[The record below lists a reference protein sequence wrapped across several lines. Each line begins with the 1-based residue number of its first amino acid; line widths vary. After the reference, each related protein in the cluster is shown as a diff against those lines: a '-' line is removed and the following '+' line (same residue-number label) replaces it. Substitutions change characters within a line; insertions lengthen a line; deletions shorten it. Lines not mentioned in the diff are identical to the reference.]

1 MYNREYRTERGMRYA
16 DGDAY
21 LKACPKYYV
30 SFGLKLM
37 DFQYEF
43 LSEELT
49 KYENLIKDVL
59 TFYDEK
65 IRAMKAEP
73 QYHDILVELDEY
85 TKINYGHD
93 ERRVKQLTA
102 KRIEQLSFHSI
113 TEANLLHV
121 TYEMNKKYGVQK
133 AFVMFNQPRLWK
145 ALWKPMYS
153 LDCEVSDAMADRTL
167 YTMRCGNYNKPIR
180 LSMYKDDLAFN
191 YEGMKGFARLNVG
204 DNYYYQ
210 RTAYDRLVYFFEHKA
225 ELHRVFEKYTQTG
238 EIELI
243 NCPYSVGLFRGDE
256 HQIKLGITVCGEKI
270 KPKTT
275 DINHDEG
282 DENDE
287 T

>member
-16 DGDAY
+16 DGDAC

-49 KYENLIKDVL
+49 KYENLVRNVL

-85 TKINYGHD
+85 TKINYCHD

-102 KRIEQLSFHSI
+102 KRIEQLSFHRI

-153 LDCEVSDAMADRTL
+153 LDYEVLDAMADRTL

-191 YEGMKGFARLNVG
+191 YEGMKGFARLNVD
-204 DNYYYQ
+204 DNYYQ
-210 RTAYDRLVYFFEHKA
+210 RAAYERLVHFFKHQS
-225 ELHRVFEKYTQTG
+225 ELRRVVDKYKETG

-270 KPKTT
+270 KTRTT

>member
-49 KYENLIKDVL
+49 KYENLVRDVL

-73 QYHDILVELDEY
+73 EYRAIITEFEEY
-85 TKINYGHD
+85 TKIKYCHD
-93 ERRVKQLTA
+93 ERRERYLQA
-102 KRIEQLSFHSI
+102 KRLEQLKYHSI
-113 TEANLLHV
+113 TESALLHV

-145 ALWKPMYS
+145 VLWKPMYS
-153 LDCEVSDAMADRTL
+153 LDYEVSDAMADRKL

-191 YEGMKGFARLNVG
+191 YEGMKGFARLNVD
-204 DNYYYQ
+204 DNYYQ

-225 ELHRVFEKYTQTG
+225 ELHRVFDKYTQTG

>member
-1 MYNREYRTERGMRYA
+1 MYNRDYRPESRMKYVDR
-16 DGDAY
+16 DAY
-21 LKACPKYYV
+21 LKACPMYYT
-30 SFGLKLM
+30 SFVLKLM

-49 KYENLIKDVL
+49 KYDNLIRDVL
-59 TFYDEK
+59 IFYDEK

-85 TKINYGHD
+85 TKINYCHD

-102 KRIEQLSFHSI
+102 KRIEQLSFHRI

-153 LDCEVSDAMADRTL
+153 LDYEVLDAMADRTL

-191 YEGMKGFARLNVG
+191 YEGMKGFARLNVD
-204 DNYYYQ
+204 DNYYQ
-210 RTAYDRLVYFFEHKA
+210 RAAYERLVHFFKHQS
-225 ELHRVFEKYTQTG
+225 ELRRVVDKYKETG